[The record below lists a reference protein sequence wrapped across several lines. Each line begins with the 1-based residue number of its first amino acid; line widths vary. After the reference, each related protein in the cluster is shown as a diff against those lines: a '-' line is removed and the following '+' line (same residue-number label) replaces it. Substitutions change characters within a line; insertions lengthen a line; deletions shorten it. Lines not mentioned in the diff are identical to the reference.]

1 MLEVYVPGSEKP
13 VKFIRAQS
21 SEGLLNEGEDEQE
34 EEWEKEEEQRRKD
47 QKKVHRSI

>member
-13 VKFIRAQS
+13 VKFRRAQS

-34 EEWEKEEEQRRKD
+34 EDWEKEEEQRRKD